1 MNNHSNTKNN
11 ICGLPGLIMEATETS
26 GQHGFTATGIE
37 TSTQTIYPLFSSEY
51 EKMNRLDMLRAER
64 HYQENSHAMFKAA
77 TGYDLGGVT
86 DKPATEEG
94 RKFDFLGTD
103 YH

>member
-51 EKMNRLDMLRAER
+51 EKDEQA
-64 HYQENSHAMFKAA
+64 
-77 TGYDLGGVT
+77 
-86 DKPATEEG
+86 
-94 RKFDFLGTD
+94 
-103 YH
+103 